1 MISDK
6 EVRFH
11 QSLPT
16 IGSTQQPLGLLIRAM
31 DYKIIV
37 TPQRALFP
45 CDSGSWNRLHSPALD
60 EGLGTDVSQVLLH
73 ASTIRILVEQV
84 HIAVTSAHDP
94 LKQGELR

>member
-16 IGSTQQPLGLLIRAM
+16 IGSTQRRLGLLTRAM
-31 DYKIIV
+31 NHKFMV

-45 CDSGSWNRLHSPALD
+45 G
-60 EGLGTDVSQVLLH
+60 
-73 ASTIRILVEQV
+73 
-84 HIAVTSAHDP
+84 
-94 LKQGELR
+94 